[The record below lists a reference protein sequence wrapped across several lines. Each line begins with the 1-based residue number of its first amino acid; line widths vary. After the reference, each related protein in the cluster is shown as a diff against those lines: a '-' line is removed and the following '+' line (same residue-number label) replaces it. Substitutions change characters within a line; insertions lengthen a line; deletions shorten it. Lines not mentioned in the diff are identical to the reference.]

1 MGFSAVGTAFCKS
14 TVVKFMARDISCG
27 HAEQTNACSVTPRP
41 SQARPPH
48 APCQPRAGAVE
59 RGQPPVRVVDARLVT
74 LRRRQASQPHAPCR
88 PRAQVLWNEASRQFV
103 MWMHVDDANYEAA
116 RVGVATA
123 PRAAGPFAYR
133 GSFRPHGHQSRDLT
147 LFLVR
152 WEEVG

>member
-1 MGFSAVGTAFCKS
+1 MMHGK
-14 TVVKFMARDISCG
+14 G
-27 HAEQTNACSVTPRP
+27 HVHAAMQGRP
-41 SQARPPH
+41 
-48 APCQPRAGAVE
+48 V
-59 RGQPPVRVVDARLVT
+59 PVRSHCTGAKLARLI
-74 LRRRQASQPHAPCR
+74 R
-88 PRAQVLWNEASRQFV
+88 PAGCAQVLWNEASRQFV